1 MNCFVLWQ
9 WAPEIGFLLCEKAE
23 ISMGNKHTHSHI
35 GHDKILQKLSSNT
48 GFSTLNNIYNKY
60 TFEFLKDLISIGI

>member
-9 WAPEIGFLLCEKAE
+9 WTPEISFLLCEKAE
-23 ISMGNKHTHSHI
+23 ISMGNEHSHSHI
-35 GHDKILQKLSSNT
+35 RHDKILKKLSSNT

-60 TFEFLKDLISIGI
+60 TFEFPKDLISIGI